1 MDESAQAAA
10 WDHSIDLA
18 QEEDFDLGSLR
29 VRPARC
35 EVEADGTSQTLQ
47 RRVMQ
52 VLVALAEARGSVVS
66 HNDLVIRCW
75 RGLSV
80 SDDAIVRC
88 ISMLRKLAADYP
100 EQPFAIETIPGVGY
114 RLTSSGFAR
123 AASSAPPSTP
133 KGRHLRLPLVVTAVL
148 AVAILV
154 RAVVWSGHRGTTD
167 RNTISV
173 SVQPFDALSDSEG
186 ALQLARSVPNEVVNA
201 LGDSQI
207 ETVLGG
213 GGAGKSVAGLFEAS
227 GPGLIVTGQIRDDGR
242 NTNVNVRIEDGATH
256 AALWSTEFKRGSGQA
271 SDLPAEV
278 AARVADE
285 VNIIA
290 FARSANPPLTD
301 NSALSALLQIGDMIR
316 DPPEGAWAQMID
328 RAHGLVARHPEFAFA
343 HDVLA
348 AAYAEAAQEI
358 DVPDRAK
365 AMSEAAWREANTT
378 LKLDPQDAGAYA
390 IMSDLLPAYNHRA
403 RETILL
409 RGIQIAKHPKEP
421 LGGLY
426 SAEGR
431 LLDNVGRLRESETL
445 KLVAHATDEWGA
457 PKTAQ
462 LARAYANMGN
472 LQAARDWLQ
481 KGIQLW
487 PNHSGVRRVQQ
498 YVAAFYEPPPE
509 ALAAFDRL
517 DAQDPSGREQNEVWR
532 AYVKARSGHDN
543 ELRESIVQRIGK
555 AADRGVITRENEIM
569 MYAGLGATDE
579 AIAAANSVLDHQ
591 QLLLPWF
598 LFTPITRKLRQDPAF
613 VPLAARMGLIS
624 YWRETGKLPDFCA
637 DPARREECAPQLRA
651 ALKK

>member
-1 MDESAQAAA
+1 
-10 WDHSIDLA
+10 
-18 QEEDFDLGSLR
+18 
-29 VRPARC
+29 
-35 EVEADGTSQTLQ
+35 
-47 RRVMQ
+47 
-52 VLVALAEARGSVVS
+52 
-66 HNDLVIRCW
+66 
-75 RGLSV
+75 
-80 SDDAIVRC
+80 
-88 ISMLRKLAADYP
+88 
-100 EQPFAIETIPGVGY
+100 
-114 RLTSSGFAR
+114 
-123 AASSAPPSTP
+123 
-133 KGRHLRLPLVVTAVL
+133 
-148 AVAILV
+148 
-154 RAVVWSGHRGTTD
+154 
-167 RNTISV
+167 
-173 SVQPFDALSDSEG
+173 
-186 ALQLARSVPNEVVNA
+186 
-201 LGDSQI
+201 
-207 ETVLGG
+207 
-213 GGAGKSVAGLFEAS
+213 
-227 GPGLIVTGQIRDDGR
+227 
-242 NTNVNVRIEDGATH
+242 
-256 AALWSTEFKRGSGQA
+256 
-271 SDLPAEV
+271 
-278 AARVADE
+278 
-285 VNIIA
+285 
-290 FARSANPPLTD
+290 
-301 NSALSALLQIGDMIR
+301 
-316 DPPEGAWAQMID
+316 
-328 RAHGLVARHPEFAFA
+328 
-343 HDVLA
+343 
-348 AAYAEAAQEI
+348 
-358 DVPDRAK
+358 
-365 AMSEAAWREANTT
+365 
-378 LKLDPQDAGAYA
+378 
-390 IMSDLLPAYNHRA
+390 
-403 RETILL
+403 
-409 RGIQIAKHPKEP
+409 
-421 LGGLY
+421 
-426 SAEGR
+426 